1 MSLIVDVQEPARIA
15 KDLLDIATI
24 ESLPSADYRYFT
36 AKGELV
42 GIERKSIQDFLGSLS
57 NGSLA
62 DELRRLAE
70 DVDLPILLNEGPL
83 DVDRESGV
91 IYRSYWSSGKFH
103 KRETGWKISSYI
115 PAIYGFCR
123 TFGVFPFYSP
133 SINETA
139 KVIRSLYNYDQDL
152 YHTEVFKARKRDYVV
167 PTLSAVTLSAIVGPK
182 TAHELLSYFGSL
194 RKVLVADRGELIKVR
209 GIGPKTADK
218 LIATLDNSYDAKTSL
233 FNFSSMVE

>member
-1 MSLIVDVQEPARIA
+1 MGLLIDVMEPARIA
-15 KDLLDIATI
+15 KDLLDIGDVQ
-24 ESLPSADYRYFT
+24 SLPSADYRWFT
-36 AKGELV
+36 IKGELV

-70 DVDLPILLNEGPL
+70 DVDIPILLSEGPL
-83 DVDRESGV
+83 DVDHVSGT
-91 IYRSYWSSGKFH
+91 IYRSYWSGGKFH
-103 KRETGWKISSYI
+103 RRETGWKISSYI

-139 KVIRSLYNYDQDL
+139 KVIRYLYNYDQET
-152 YHTEVFKARKRDYVV
+152 YHTEVFKVRKRDYVI
-167 PTLSAVTLSAIVGPK
+167 PSPAAVTLSAIVGPK
-182 TAHELLSYFGSL
+182 TAHELLSHFGSL
-194 RKVLVADRGELIKVR
+194 RKVLMADRKELITVY

-218 LIATLDNSYDAKTSL
+218 LISTLDKEYNPATSL
-233 FNFSSMVE
+233 FSFEDMLV